1 MYMVEESCDLPTPF
15 ADLGRLRS
23 RDFFTNYDTAR
34 LYKWL
39 RVYVCMS
46 RFNRA
51 YDGKKE
57 NRTARVACKHTHT
70 HTHIDVKEKE
80 RNGNKTFHAR

>member
-1 MYMVEESCDLPTPF
+1 MYMGEESCDLPTPF

-34 LYKWL
+34 LYKRGCNV
-39 RVYVCMS
+39 RVRVCVCGCVCVCMS

-70 HTHIDVKEKE
+70 HT
-80 RNGNKTFHAR
+80 